1 MVGVESAGVRESA
14 WRGGFGRLWTAAV
27 VSRFGDALRGAAL
40 PLLAASLTDRPL
52 LIASVTACGYLPW
65 IVFGLLGGAVADRVD
80 QRRAM
85 WTVDAVRGLLVAA
98 FAVTVALGHA
108 SIALLIALAFALTT
122 LQTLFD
128 NAATALLPALV
139 DRSELGSANARLM
152 TGQQIAGGLLGA
164 PVVPLL
170 IAVGASIPFA
180 TDAATFL
187 VAAALVASLR
197 PTPTPGSAPGST
209 ADTHGLGPAE
219 GTRGLGP
226 VGGTRGSGSARG
238 TRSPGLA
245 GGTRGLGSTDGTC
258 GPGQVGGARSPG
270 LAGGTRGLGPADGT
284 RSQGSA
290 DGARGPGL
298 TGSTR
303 SPGLAGGTRGS
314 GSADGA
320 RSPGSADGARSPGR
334 TGGIPGQGS
343 TGGRRS
349 PRSAGSTLRREI
361 ADGMRALW
369 RDRDL
374 RGLCAA
380 TALCNVGMG
389 ALIATLVILVT
400 GWLDAGTAGYAAATT
415 AYTVGGLA
423 GGAGN
428 RRIVARLGPARS
440 VLLAGS
446 VQIGAL
452 VVMGSVRSLAATV
465 AALAVFGFMG
475 MVWNVN
481 TTTLMQQRTPAELLG
496 RVSSAFRT
504 LAVAGAPL
512 GALLGGAVATAWG
525 LNTPALLTA
534 AFFVLSV
541 LALIPGRKPDVP
553 VVAPDD
559 DATTAHAPR

>member
-1 MVGVESAGVRESA
+1 MAVVESAGVRAPA

-27 VSRFGDALRGAAL
+27 VSRFGDALWGAAL

-98 FAVTVALGHA
+98 FAVAVALGHA

-139 DRSELGSANARLM
+139 DRDALGSANARLM
-152 TGQQIAGGLLGA
+152 TGQQIAGGLIGA

-170 IAVGASIPFA
+170 IAAGAAVPFA
-180 TDAATFL
+180 ADAATFL
-187 VAAALVASLR
+187 VAAALMASLR
-197 PTPTPGSAPGST
+197 IAVP
-209 ADTHGLGPAE
+209 E
-219 GTRGLGP
+219 
-226 VGGTRGSGSARG
+226 
-238 TRSPGLA
+238 
-245 GGTRGLGSTDGTC
+245 
-258 GPGQVGGARSPG
+258 
-270 LAGGTRGLGPADGT
+270 
-284 RSQGSA
+284 
-290 DGARGPGL
+290 RGP
-298 TGSTR
+298 R
-303 SPGLAGGTRGS
+303 PV
-314 GSADGA
+314 
-320 RSPGSADGARSPGR
+320 
-334 TGGIPGQGS
+334 
-343 TGGRRS
+343 
-349 PRSAGSTLRREI
+349 GSTLRREI
-361 ADGMRALW
+361 GDGMRTLW
-369 RDRDL
+369 HDRAL

-380 TALCNVGMG
+380 TALCNIGMG

-428 RRIVARLGPARS
+428 RRIVTRLGPTRS
-440 VLLAGS
+440 VLLAGT

-541 LALIPGRKPDVP
+541 LALIPGRQPDVP